1 MRVLHCPRGGK
12 GGAERAGPKGR
23 GCAGHV
29 TSFDCLQEARRS
41 PWPQSVRRWGAF
53 RFHFR

>member
-29 TSFDCLQEARRS
+29 TSFDCLQEAQRS